1 MAKVQLHCS
10 PDQPFFAI
18 AVNKSFTRITLP
30 LTTVCKIATTANWMF
45 IENYLSGFC
54 PFGLS
59 AYSLFNVSNTFWIL
73 QSLLFGILQSLPLG
87 FLDALL
93 PKMYPVLDS
102 LNQLFF

>member
-30 LTTVCKIATTANWMF
+30 LTTVCKIATTANLMS

-59 AYSLFNVSNTFWIL
+59 TYSLFYVSNTFWNFTKPAFWNFTKPTVGI
-73 QSLLFGILQSLPLG
+73 FGCSTPEDVSR
-87 FLDALL
+87 F
-93 PKMYPVLDS
+93 
-102 LNQLFF
+102 

>member
-10 PDQPFFAI
+10 PDQPFFPI

-30 LTTVCKIATTANWMF
+30 LTTVCKIATTANLMSIEF
-45 IENYLSGFC
+45 IWSGFC
-54 PFGLS
+54 SFGLS
-59 AYSLFNVSNTFWIL
+59 TYSLFMLQILFGIL

-93 PKMYPVLDS
+93 PKM
-102 LNQLFF
+102 